1 MNPVELSQ
9 LLKDLQPLSLGYL
22 DTPLAHMPRLSQ
34 HLGGAELWVKRD
46 DLTGLATGGNKVR
59 KLNYVLADALR
70 HDPDPIMTAG
80 AQQSNQ
86 ARQAAAAA
94 AMLGIPCALVLGGN
108 EPVGP
113 PQGNYLIDRL
123 VGAEVIWAGERSV
136 ADALQE
142 EALNLRR
149 QGRNPYVIPFG
160 ASNAL
165 GVCGYVQAMLEVMGQ
180 METRGLHF
188 DAMLVASGSG
198 GMQAGLE
205 LGARLLGYRGC
216 IIGISIILRAPE
228 LQSVVANLANDAA
241 ELLGVE
247 TRIARD
253 EIIVDDDFLGE
264 GYGVVGEAEREALS
278 LAARFEGL
286 LLDPVYTGRQ
296 MAGLI
301 HGLRNGKFAAPQKVL
316 FWHTGGVPA
325 IFTKASEII

>member
-1 MNPVELSQ
+1 
-9 LLKDLQPLSLGYL
+9 
-22 DTPLAHMPRLSQ
+22 
-34 HLGGAELWVKRD
+34 
-46 DLTGLATGGNKVR
+46 
-59 KLNYVLADALR
+59 
-70 HDPDPIMTAG
+70 
-80 AQQSNQ
+80 
-86 ARQAAAAA
+86 
-94 AMLGIPCALVLGGN
+94 
-108 EPVGP
+108 
-113 PQGNYLIDRL
+113 
-123 VGAEVIWAGERSV
+123 
-136 ADALQE
+136 
-142 EALNLRR
+142 
-149 QGRNPYVIPFG
+149 
-160 ASNAL
+160 
-165 GVCGYVQAMLEVMGQ
+165 
-180 METRGLHF
+180 
-188 DAMLVASGSG
+188 
-198 GMQAGLE
+198 
-205 LGARLLGYRGC
+205 
-216 IIGISIILRAPE
+216 

>member
-1 MNPVELSQ
+1 MNPMEISQ
-9 LLKDLQPLSLGYL
+9 LLESLQPLSLGYL
-22 DTPLAHMPRLSQ
+22 DTPLSPMPRLSQ
-34 HLGGAELWVKRD
+34 YLGGAELWVKRD

-70 HDPDPIMTAG
+70 HNPDPVITGG

-94 AMLGIPCALVLGGN
+94 AMLGIPCTLVLGGS
-108 EPVGP
+108 EPKGS

-123 VGAEVIWAGERSV
+123 VGAEVVWAGRRSV
-136 ADALQE
+136 AEALQE
-142 EALNLRR
+142 EADELRR

-165 GVCGYVQAMLEVMGQ
+165 GVCGYVEAMLEMMAQ
-180 METRGLHF
+180 MEALDLHF

-205 LGARLLGYRGC
+205 LGARLLGYRGR
-216 IIGISIILRAPE
+216 IIGVSIILNAPE
-228 LQSVVANLANDAA
+228 LQAIIADLANDAA
-241 ELLGVE
+241 ELLGVA
-247 TRIARD
+247 TRVASD
-253 EIIVDDDFLGE
+253 EIIVDDGCLGA

-278 LAARFEGL
+278 LAARLEGL

-296 MAGLI
+296 MGGLI
-301 HGLRNGKFAAPQKVL
+301 QAVRKGMFAPHQRVL
-316 FWHTGGVPA
+316 FWHSGGVPA
-325 IFTKASEII
+325 IFTKSSEII